1 MAQYVRDLSDFI
13 QVNTIVYR
21 NVPDINGEKLNSD
34 GSEREWK
41 ITPPTPD
48 GEEKIERIKRS
59 NTDLMGK
66 ELQFLKARWDR
77 IQGNDPEPGA
87 PTADEDMDPL
97 LLGEQYAPLLA
108 AYVTNVELDPDDLK
122 RDFHG
127 KLLEML
133 VEEIQGFFADMK
145 SRRDPLKKK

>member
-13 QVNTIVYR
+13 QVNTIIYR
-21 NVPDINGEKLNSD
+21 NVPDINGEMKNPD
-34 GSEREWK
+34 GSDREWK

-77 IQGNDPEPGA
+77 IQGNEPEPGA

-133 VEEIQGFFADMK
+133 VEEIQGFFAEMK